1 MKVND
6 CINSDHYN
14 RDSNLIIV
22 QNEGKEMEKLK
33 ETGKQTPTHGLARTS
48 RMRTAIS
55 PGRWQPWTFSML
67 MSPNKGETAVHG
79 CHCTG
84 DLAVRMRKVLAKL
97 NRKLFGKF
105 YATFEI
111 FSNFCDFR
119 QLLKFWATFDFF

>member
-1 MKVND
+1 
-6 CINSDHYN
+6 
-14 RDSNLIIV
+14 
-22 QNEGKEMEKLK
+22 
-33 ETGKQTPTHGLARTS
+33 
-48 RMRTAIS
+48 
-55 PGRWQPWTFSML
+55 ML

-84 DLAVRMRKVLAKL
+84 DLALRLREVLARL

-119 QLLKFWATFDFF
+119 QLLKFWATFDFFLAFLKLIFTFFATYIYYLSKEKSAKFNWFILLCECVDSRIGPSTNASLVLHAYQWS